1 MAYKYPAQASF
12 AYEHLHQEPEFY
24 SEKVCCDW
32 HMPKNPEKLHS
43 RKLKTAAT
51 LDEKSTL
58 IFDEAIKLQECNLLK
73 DQYINQTLDQ

>member
-1 MAYKYPAQASF
+1 
-12 AYEHLHQEPEFY
+12 
-24 SEKVCCDW
+24 
-32 HMPKNPEKLHS
+32 MPKNPEKLHS

-73 DQYINQTLDQ
+73 DQYINQTLDKQEFLDKENQPPNALSE